1 MSQRLPRPSLSPRR
15 QAPQPAQ
22 RAPPG
27 ARRPRRAPLR
37 AEAGFPVALLSGVL
51 QRAPRKSAPAEEPR
65 MSVIEHLEALRRVL
79 IVSFIA
85 WGVATFAAFFVSR
98 PAFGFL
104 SSQAGI
110 NHLLSPRP
118 PGAVLFHVKLSLSTA

>member
-22 RAPPG
+22 RAPPR
-27 ARRPRRAPLR
+27 ARRPRPAPLR
-37 AEAGFPVALLSGVL
+37 AEAGFPVALLSRVL

-65 MSVIEHLEALRRVL
+65 MSVIEHLEALRRGL

-85 WGVATFAAFFVSR
+85 RVFATSPPFFASPPVIAF
-98 PAFGFL
+98 
-104 SSQAGI
+104 
-110 NHLLSPRP
+110 P
-118 PGAVLFHVKLSLSTA
+118 P